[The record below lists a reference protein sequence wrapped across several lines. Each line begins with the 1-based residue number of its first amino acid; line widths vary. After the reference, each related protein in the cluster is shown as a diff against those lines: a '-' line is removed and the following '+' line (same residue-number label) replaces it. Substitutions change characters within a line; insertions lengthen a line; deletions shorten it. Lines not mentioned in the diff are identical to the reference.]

1 MLGIPE
7 AYLGHAA
14 GLSTSVLWTAT
25 SFFFTS
31 AGRRVGPTAV
41 NASRILF
48 AIVMLGV
55 THRVLSGAW
64 VPDVV
69 GRQVL
74 YLAVSGI
81 VGLSIGDQALFAAF
95 VYIGP
100 RLAMLIMT
108 TAPLFAA
115 FFGWLALGET
125 LSPIAWLGV
134 GLTIGGVA
142 WVVLERRPGG
152 AGPTEPHRLR
162 GILLA
167 FVGAA
172 CQAGGLLLSKQGM
185 GHGWLPSDQFLHPQA
200 ATLVRMVFAAVGML
214 PILAIH
220 GMRERRLRAI
230 GIRPTRTGSP
240 RAGYLFAAAGA
251 FGGPFLGVWMSL
263 EAGHRVPIGMAQTLC
278 SLPPVLILPLAWL
291 IYKERISLR
300 AVIGAVIAVGGVAL
314 LFVEPQ

>member
-1 MLGIPE
+1 
-7 AYLGHAA
+7 
-14 GLSTSVLWTAT
+14 
-25 SFFFTS
+25 
-31 AGRRVGPTAV
+31 
-41 NASRILF
+41 
-48 AIVMLGV
+48 MLGV

-142 WVVLERRPGG
+142 WVVLE
-152 AGPTEPHRLR
+152 L
-162 GILLA
+162 
-167 FVGAA
+167 
-172 CQAGGLLLSKQGM
+172 
-185 GHGWLPSDQFLHPQA
+185 
-200 ATLVRMVFAAVGML
+200 
-214 PILAIH
+214 
-220 GMRERRLRAI
+220 
-230 GIRPTRTGSP
+230 
-240 RAGYLFAAAGA
+240 
-251 FGGPFLGVWMSL
+251 
-263 EAGHRVPIGMAQTLC
+263 
-278 SLPPVLILPLAWL
+278 
-291 IYKERISLR
+291 
-300 AVIGAVIAVGGVAL
+300 
-314 LFVEPQ
+314 